1 MATEIRPTAVKERTE
16 TGIKVYDV
24 EQAFEQMEDWST
36 DILEILEGPI
46 VHRGTIIYR
55 DPSRQLSVGV
65 WECEPGKFRFV
76 EDGSAI
82 ETCVMGRATITD
94 VATGRSITVT
104 PGMKWTVKPGTI
116 EIWEVHERFRKEYV
130 ILDEFVD
137 ESRFW

>member
-1 MATEIRPTAVKERTE
+1 MVTEIKPTAVDKRAE
-16 TGIKVYDV
+16 TGIQLYDQD
-24 EQAFEQMEDWST
+24 QAFGAMEPWPT

-46 VHRGTIIYR
+46 AHRGSIIYR
-55 DPSRQLSVGV
+55 DPSRQLSLGV

-94 VATGRSITVT
+94 EETGRSITVT
-104 PGMKWTVKPGTI
+104 PGSSWTVKPGTV

-137 ESRFW
+137 EGRFW